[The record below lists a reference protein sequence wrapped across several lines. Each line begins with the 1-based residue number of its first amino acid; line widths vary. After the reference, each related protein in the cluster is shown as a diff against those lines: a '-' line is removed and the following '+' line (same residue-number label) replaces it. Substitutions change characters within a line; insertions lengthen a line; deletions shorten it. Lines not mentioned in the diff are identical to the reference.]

1 MLEDVIKFDYI
12 PDVFSYTRLD
22 FLYAGDG
29 LVASTDPVWLQGEF
43 VTLTGLFDNM
53 GLHTDV
59 RKAVGMIFCHCRA
72 GGIQSEASY
81 EQHTTG

>member
-1 MLEDVIKFDYI
+1 MLEDVINFDYI

-43 VTLTGLFDNM
+43 VTLTGRWVF
-53 GLHTDV
+53 
-59 RKAVGMIFCHCRA
+59 
-72 GGIQSEASY
+72 IQ
-81 EQHTTG
+81 TLGRRLG